1 MTLKSFAKYLSLFLS
16 TVIIIQSCETT
27 KEPINI
33 DIDFSKVPYKS
44 ISEYGFFVGKL
55 SDLNPNDRVLIYE
68 PAATLFTDYAHKSR
82 FIWMPEGVNAK
93 INFEDTTG
101 TIDFPDKTIIAK
113 NFYYPEDFRKPEGK
127 RRVMET
133 RLMVKDNGKWSSY
146 PYVWNKEQTEA
157 IYKVSGGEYELSW
170 IDEKGDKKDIN
181 YVVPNKNQCKSCHN
195 QNEEMVPIGVK
206 VKHLNYDFNY
216 SSETKNQLAK
226 WVEVGYLESFE
237 NTLIANHA
245 LLVNYNDPHQNLD
258 NKARSYLDINCAH
271 CHNPSGPASTSGLFL
286 NIEHNDAHKLGVFK
300 TPVAAGFGSGNHTFD
315 IVPGK
320 ADESIMVYRMESND
334 VGAAMPEIGR
344 VMTHVEGV
352 QLIRDWINSLEG
364 ERPEQVI
371 EKRYL

>member
-1 MTLKSFAKYLSLFLS
+1 MKLKSFAKYITLVLS
-16 TVIIIQSCETT
+16 TIIIIQSCETT
-27 KEPINI
+27 KEPISVE
-33 DIDFSKVPYKS
+33 IDFTKLPYKT

-55 SDLNPNDRVLIYE
+55 ADLKPNERVLIYE

-82 FIWMPEGVNAK
+82 YIWMPEGVNAK
-93 INFEDTTG
+93 INYDDTTG
-101 TIDFPDKTIIAK
+101 TIDFPNKSIIIK

-133 RLMVKDNGKWSSY
+133 RLMVKNNDKWSSY
-146 PYVWNKEQTEA
+146 PYVWNEDQSDAK
-157 IYKVSGGEYELSW
+157 YKVSGGEYEVSW
-170 IDEKGDKKDIN
+170 TDELGEKKNIN

-195 QNEEMVPIGVK
+195 INEEMAPIGVK

-216 SSETKNQLAK
+216 GTETKNQLSK
-226 WVEVGYLESFE
+226 WIEIGYLESFD
-237 NTLIANHA
+237 NKLIANHSK
-245 LLVNYNDPHQNLD
+245 LVNYNDASQQLD
-258 NKARSYLDINCAH
+258 KRARSYLDINCAH
-271 CHNPSGPASTSGLFL
+271 CHNADGPASTSGLFL
-286 NIEHNDAHKLGVFK
+286 NIEQNEAHKLGVFK
-300 TPVAAGFGSGNHTFD
+300 TPVAAGFGSGSHTFD

-344 VMTHVEGV
+344 VMTHTEGL

-364 ERPEQVI
+364 EKPQQII